1 MKRET
6 KVKIMRKILIILVG
20 FFLLGTLGNLYAR
33 RGRVIEN
40 PIDIVDVPYQNQVS
54 SPPVESFYRADML
67 DPEQLRGSDGFWSA
81 GMSTAPGNSDRSL
94 SIMLLLVLIPGVLHI
109 LARPEL

>member
-81 GMSTAPGNSDRSL
+81 GMSTAPGRIVPF